1 MISRRDLTTDRLAAT
16 SQALRRRRNATHGPT
31 SAVDQT
37 FAAAS
42 LTPTS
47 HNVLA
52 AEESAALNPMQAF
65 ASQLPTGP
73 GRTVVVLVSAAIRSR
88 LTPWLLPFRDD
99 DVHVVAS
106 AAMPDWPLE
115 ALGVSFHPGETLDEI
130 SWQIRL
136 IGAVDVL
143 VSLLPATVAEQNVMW
158 QRLYYYLKPGGA
170 YVVST
175 DTNEHGAF
183 GSELTSWLRYLS
195 NAEDPTVKPQP
206 SARQREF
213 AASTATLCASRDL
226 VLLKKQQR
234 HYVKL
239 RETHASRL
247 LALRD
252 EGVTVTELTRLAA
265 GDVECKAVVTSH
277 ESSVPIKAL
286 NQRLHHPQLFLRHY
300 QGRVGFAGST
310 LMFSDYAILPD
321 SFRHHLQPDM
331 VNPLIKNVSV
341 TFARVPEQ
349 VMPKETLEGN
359 YYQID
364 SSFSGHFGHF
374 TTEVLAK
381 LWGWDQAKQAI
392 PDLKALFALKTPH
405 QRIPGLERRFFTAYG
420 IAEEDIVWVDRPVYL
435 ESVVSATPMWHN
447 SDPHYVHPKM
457 LDVWQRLGERLID
470 TTAPEYDRIFI
481 SRATQTERRTC
492 RNVSEVEAYFAAN
505 GFEIIY
511 PELLDLSQQAGIFAK
526 ATTIAGFGGSAMFNV
541 MHAKN
546 MKTMILLSHEA
557 YTARNE
563 HLFTALLGGQV
574 HYFWSKPDIAHPED
588 GWTQAAFYSDW
599 EFDFARN
606 EQPLN
611 TLLASL

>member
-16 SQALRRRRNATHGPT
+16 SQALRRRLTTANGAVATGAPVTSDSPPSAPT
-31 SAVDQT
+31 SSVGDHELAALDPLQG
-37 FAAAS
+37 FAA
-42 LTPTS
+42 L
-47 HNVLA
+47 
-52 AEESAALNPMQAF
+52 
-65 ASQLPTGP
+65 LPPGP
-73 GRTVVVLVSAAIRSR
+73 GRTVVVLAHPTVRSR
-88 LTPWLLPFRDD
+88 LAAWLLPFYGD
-99 DVHVVAS
+99 DVHVVAGE
-106 AAMPDWPLE
+106 AVPDWPLE
-115 ALGVSFHPGETLDEI
+115 AYDVSFHPGGTLDEM

-143 VSLLPATVAEQNVMW
+143 VNLVPATIAEHNVNW

-170 YVVST
+170 YVVSAE
-175 DTNEHGAF
+175 TNEHGAF
-183 GSELTSWLRYLS
+183 GSDLTSWLRYLS
-195 NAEDPTVKPQP
+195 NAEDPAVTPRP

-213 AASTATLCASRDL
+213 AASTATVAASRDL
-226 VLLKKQQR
+226 VVLKKQQR

-252 EGVTVTELTRLAA
+252 EGLTVTELTRLPA
-265 GDVECKAVVTSH
+265 GDVESKAQVTSH
-277 ESSVPIKAL
+277 ESSVPIPAL
-286 NQRLHHPQLFLRHY
+286 SDRLHHPQLFLRHY

-310 LMFSDYAILPD
+310 LMFSDYTILPD
-321 SFRHHLQPDM
+321 SFRHHLQPDLS
-331 VNPLIKNVSV
+331 NPLLKNVSV

-349 VMPKETLEGN
+349 HMPKETLEGN
-359 YYQID
+359 YYQLD

-381 LWGWDQAKQAI
+381 LWGWDLAKQI
-392 PDLKALFALKTPH
+392 VPDLKALFSLKTPH

-420 IAEEDIVWVDRPVYL
+420 IADEDIVWVDRPVHL

-447 SDPHYVHPKM
+447 SDPHYVHPQM
-457 LDVWQRLGERLID
+457 AEVWQRLGERLVD
-470 TTAPEYDRIFI
+470 PDAPEYERIFI

-492 RNVSEVEAYFAAN
+492 RNVHEVEAYFAAH
-505 GFEIIY
+505 GFTVIY
-511 PELLDLSQQAGIFAK
+511 PELLDLRIQAGIFAK

-541 MHAKN
+541 MHAKK

-574 HYFWSKPDIAHPED
+574 HYFWSKPDVAHPEG
-588 GWTQAAFYSDW
+588 GWTQGAFYSDW

-606 EQPLN
+606 EQPLDA
-611 TLLASL
+611 LLAAL